1 MWIELKKTVQNLIDI
16 ESDKKRLNA
25 FVIERYDEKFKDI
38 KIDTGYQHYFK
49 YEIINENKIKIYY
62 KYGIGDYDYI
72 DSFDVDM
79 LPYYRDNIITEI
91 LN

>member
-38 KIDTGYQHYFK
+38 KIDTGYQQYFK
-49 YEIINENKIKIYY
+49 YEIINASNKLKSIEDRITRIGS
-62 KYGIGDYDYI
+62 KYDAELHNFIND
-72 DSFDVDM
+72 
-79 LPYYRDNIITEI
+79 E
-91 LN
+91 